1 MPGFDLYKALSSCNE
16 HIERFGGHSMA
27 IGITIKKDEFEKFK
41 KDFEEYAQKL
51 NISDIIPVINI
62 DEEVGLKDISI
73 EDVESLK
80 LLEPFGEANK
90 MPLFLLKNLK
100 IEAIRSLSEGKHI
113 KLALKDDN
121 FIIDVIGF
129 NLGHLADEY
138 IIGDKVDIVGNLE
151 INEFNGV
158 RKIQVNLKDI
168 RRSY

>member
-1 MPGFDLYKALSSCNE
+1 
-16 HIERFGGHSMA
+16 MA
-27 IGITIKKDEFEKFK
+27 IGITVKKDEFENFK
-41 KDFEEYAQKL
+41 KDFEEYAQKT

-62 DEEVGLKDISI
+62 DEEVSLKDISI
-73 EDVESLK
+73 EDLESLK

-90 MPLFLLKNLK
+90 MPLFLFKNIK
-100 IEAIRSLSEGKHI
+100 IESIRSLSEGKHI
-113 KLALKDDN
+113 KLVLKDDN
-121 FIIDVIGF
+121 YILDVIGF
-129 NLGHLADEY
+129 NLGNLADEY